1 MYYLALSNVENINSQ
16 IKEADSGNEE
26 TDEMEL
32 LRVEDLSFTYP
43 KQEKD
48 TSRIQAALEEVSFSV
63 QAGEFIVICG
73 ESGCG
78 KTTLLKLLKRELA
91 PTGQKKGKIW
101 FRGILQEELTDREA
115 ACEIGYVL
123 QNPENQTVTDKVWH
137 ELAFGLENMGVPTPV
152 IRRRV
157 AEMACFFGIDDWFRK
172 KTTEL
177 SGGQKQLLNLASIM
191 AMQPKLLILDEPTS
205 QLDPIAASDFI
216 NTLVKINKE
225 LGLTILITEHRL
237 EDVFPVADR
246 VFIMN
251 KGHMLLM
258 EPPREAGRDLKRL
271 DSSHKMLLGLPS
283 ALRIYQGLDATDAQ
297 CPLTVRDGRN
307 FLEENYRNDIRR
319 IERGNTAFGQD
330 SASASTTAQGGGA
343 VSQSA
348 VPKEKSQD
356 KQPIAMRMK
365 DICFRYGKDLPD
377 VLESV
382 ALTVHEGEIVS
393 LLGGNGS
400 GKTTLLSVVSGT
412 NKPYRGKIEIF
423 GKRIQK
429 YSGKDLYVRKLAL
442 LPQNPQTVFL
452 RMTVRE
458 DYEEIRKVMGCSQ
471 EEMKRKIAQT
481 AELLGITHL
490 LDRHPYDLSGG
501 EQQKAAIGKVLLL
514 EPRFLLL
521 DEPTKGID
529 AWFKLQLQGLMR
541 DLKQKGMAILMVTHD
556 VEFAAEVSDRCGL
569 FFDHAITSLDPPEDF
584 FCSNNYYT
592 TAANRISRN
601 QYDNAVTCEDV
612 IRLCKQNGRRT
623 SSGESAKERCRNG
636 ECLEE
641 GNTDRKCQAEK
652 NPDESTGMPSAKG
665 VSV

>member
-1 MYYLALSNVENINSQ
+1 
-16 IKEADSGNEE
+16 
-26 TDEMEL
+26 MEL
-32 LRVEDLSFTYP
+32 LKVENLTFTYP
-43 KQEKD
+43 RQAKD
-48 TSRIQAALEEVSFSV
+48 VETAAPALDHVSFSV
-63 QAGEFIVICG
+63 QNGEFIVICG

-91 PTGQKKGKIW
+91 PHGEKSGQIW
-101 FRGILQEELTDREA
+101 FRGVEQSLLSEREA

-137 ELAFGLENMGVPTPV
+137 ELAFGLENMGIATPV

-225 LGLTILITEHRL
+225 LGMTIIMTEHRL

-246 VFIMN
+246 VLIMD
-251 KGHMLLM
+251 KGKRLLM
-258 EPPREAGRDLKRL
+258 EPPREAGRDLKKINAGHR
-271 DSSHKMLLGLPS
+271 MLFGLPS
-283 ALRIYQGLDATDAQ
+283 AVRIYHGLDAEDAE

-307 FLEENYRNDIRR
+307 FLAENYGNSVRR
-319 IERGNTAFGQD
+319 LERGPADGADRSEAAAAGGTAELPF
-330 SASASTTAQGGGA
+330 
-343 VSQSA
+343 
-348 VPKEKSQD
+348 
-356 KQPIAMRMK
+356 AMRMK
-365 DICFRYGKDLPD
+365 DVCFRYGKEGVD
-377 VLESV
+377 VLDGV
-382 ALTVHEGEIVS
+382 KLQIRTGEIVS
-393 LLGGNGS
+393 ILGGNGA
-400 GKTTLLSVVSGT
+400 GKSTLLSVISGA

-423 GKRIQK
+423 GKRIGK
-429 YSGKDLYVRKLAL
+429 YKGKELYVKNLAS

-452 RMTVRE
+452 KMTVRE
-458 DYEEIRKVMGCSQ
+458 DYDEIRHVMGCP
-471 EEMKRKIAQT
+471 EAEMKRKIEET
-481 AELLGITHL
+481 AELLEITRL

-514 EPRFLLL
+514 EPKLLLL

-529 AWFKLQLQGLMR
+529 AWSKHQLGLLMKDLQKKGLT
-541 DLKQKGMAILMVTHD
+541 ILMVTHD
-556 VEFAAEVSDRCGL
+556 VEFAAAVSDRCGL
-569 FFDHAITSLDPPEDF
+569 FFDHEITSLDTPEDF

-592 TAANRISRN
+592 TAANRISRQ

-612 IRLCKQNGRRT
+612 IELCRRNGRPADAR
-623 SSGESAKERCRNG
+623 KM
-636 ECLEE
+636 E
-641 GNTDRKCQAEK
+641 GITL
-652 NPDESTGMPSAKG
+652 
-665 VSV
+665 